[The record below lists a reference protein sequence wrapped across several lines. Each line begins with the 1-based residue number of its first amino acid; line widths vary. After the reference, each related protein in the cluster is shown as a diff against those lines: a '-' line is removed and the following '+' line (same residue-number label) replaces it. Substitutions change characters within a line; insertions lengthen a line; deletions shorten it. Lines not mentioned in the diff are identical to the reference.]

1 MNPFRSTLLAS
12 LLMLAPLTAIAEEN
26 SPFQVA
32 VQRTSSM
39 ISDPAATKAAQSHGL
54 QILNL
59 TWEDT
64 GRFKNSS
71 VGPNISDLTLQV
83 EVPNHNSKGKKLVCM
98 PVIRFPNFSDKTADL
113 KLENFNL
120 LVGNESG
127 NGLEKVNLRE
137 YLGHF
142 RQYLHTPKSWA
153 GQNESLLSK
162 DDSHVL
168 VSAQACFLPIP
179 KQEKAQFT
187 PVLFNY
193 QSVKDDPAVLSIVV
207 TREGSSATIIDNHR
221 DTFNDGGAWGQRLFF
236 NQDGERAPFSG
247 QRLSDFQASNDGKP
261 NSAGVEVAQQKGLN
275 MVLLVQ
281 VPLKQKHPQARMECM
296 DCAPATMAGAKCE
309 SFERSSV
316 EAAVVSHG
324 EVEGPYTE
332 VDNLAIERDE
342 RFPIRVTVQF
352 YKATDNGVV
361 SGKDLADIAAQINTV
376 YANADYVGSLV
387 TEGETGRPTEHSGEK
402 KEPKDWWDDFWK
414 RHDANKQSYFAKPV
428 GALWRLLGW
437 S

>member
-1 MNPFRSTLLAS
+1 MNTFRSTLLAS
-12 LLMLAPLTAIAEEN
+12 LLMMSPLVALAEE
-26 SPFQVA
+26 STPFQAA
-32 VQRTSSM
+32 VQRTTAM
-39 ISDPAATKAAQSHGL
+39 ISDPTATKAAQSHGL

-59 TWEDT
+59 TWEDS
-64 GRFKNSS
+64 GRFKGSS

-83 EVPNHNSKGKKLVCM
+83 EVPNAKKSKNLVCM

-127 NGLEKVNLRE
+127 KGLEKVNLRE

-142 RQYLHTPKSWA
+142 RNYMHTPKSWA

-162 DDSHVL
+162 NDSHVL

-193 QSVKDDPAVLSIVV
+193 QSVKDDPAVLSIVA

-247 QRLSDFQASNDGKP
+247 QRLSDFKASNDGKP
-261 NSAGVEVAQQKGLN
+261 NSVGVEVAQQQGLN

-281 VPLKQKHPQARMECM
+281 VPLKQKRPQARMECM
-296 DCAPATMAGAKCE
+296 DCAPATMAGAKCDYMHE
-309 SFERSSV
+309 SNV

-332 VDNLAIERDE
+332 VDNVAIERDE

-361 SGKDLADIAAQINTV
+361 SEKDLADIAAQINTV
-376 YANADYVGSLV
+376 YANGDYVGSLV
-387 TEGETGRPTEHSGEK
+387 TGGETGRPTEHTGEK
-402 KEPKDWWDDFWK
+402 QEPKDWWDQFWK
-414 RHDANKQSYFAKPV
+414 RHDANKQSFLGQPIAT
-428 GALWRLLGW
+428 LRRLLGW
-437 S
+437 G